1 MVLVL
6 IGGKSVDASPLLLPS
21 NLSPPPVFGAHT
33 AAVGIKTPS
42 MLRLFSPFVSV
53 RWRRETSVG
62 FYHLPSAS
70 AGETKW
76 KLWGMLNEK

>member
-6 IGGKSVDASPLLLPS
+6 MGGKSVVASPLLPPS
-21 NLSPPPVFGAHT
+21 NLSTPPVVWTHA
-33 AAVGIKTPS
+33 AAVGIKMPS
-42 MLRLFSPFVSV
+42 LLRLFSTFVSV

-76 KLWGMLNEK
+76 KLRGMVNEK

>member
-6 IGGKSVDASPLLLPS
+6 IGGENVDASPLLLPS

-42 MLRLFSPFVSV
+42 TLRLFVSV

-70 AGETKW
+70 AGGTKW